1 MKKFVLRD
9 EYEAISRDELKAF
22 ADEINNQGEA
32 KRAKG
37 ADAEKAR
44 KVGKGFAR
52 SKVGKYLDNGKY
64 EGIIY
69 ERKEKLSLFKNDK
82 DIEIV
87 VPEFVRDYVLVVD
100 YVGICHQNLM
110 AMAKARIMPVMVGA
124 RWKLWDVN
132 NNDDFI
138 GQSSR
143 NYNNEMINGI
153 VERGINWSKLMYD
166 GVDASRAFA
175 KSWVND
181 ERNIIKVIGIGEREV
196 KSMFYSIYKKGV
208 YCGKDAK
215 SVNRVS
221 RNKQN
226 ELGLNGKIINSKIG
240 NGKNHKIYKKLYIY
254 NERENEKKKVEDD
267 KEEIGGYV
275 RSEIEGGMVE
285 VMSKVEK
292 VEEVNKF
299 RYDRNDIVK
308 EDMKG
313 IMKKSDDEKVSANVE
328 HSIKEIKAYNN
339 NYINDEG
346 EIILRGHEIFSIN
359 KVHEARSGNEKAR
372 VRMKERNNNLNKNIG
387 GKYWS
392 AILNKW
398 ISY

>member
-1 MKKFVLRD
+1 MF
-9 EYEAISRDELKAF
+9 
-22 ADEINNQGEA
+22 
-32 KRAKG
+32 
-37 ADAEKAR
+37 
-44 KVGKGFAR
+44 
-52 SKVGKYLDNGKY
+52 
-64 EGIIY
+64 
-69 ERKEKLSLFKNDK
+69 
-82 DIEIV
+82 
-87 VPEFVRDYVLVVD
+87 
-100 YVGICHQNLM
+100 
-110 AMAKARIMPVMVGA
+110 
-124 RWKLWDVN
+124 
-132 NNDDFI
+132 
-138 GQSSR
+138 
-143 NYNNEMINGI
+143 
-153 VERGINWSKLMYD
+153 D

-175 KSWVND
+175 KSWAND
-181 ERNIIKVIGIGEREV
+181 ERNIINVIGVGEREV
-196 KSMFYSIYKKGV
+196 KSMFYSVYKKGV

-240 NGKNHKIYKKLYIY
+240 SGKNHKIYKKLYIY
-254 NERENEKKKVEDD
+254 NERENEKKKVGDD
-267 KEEIGGYV
+267 KEEIGRYV
-275 RSEIEGGMVE
+275 RSEIEGGIVE

-308 EDMKG
+308 ENMKG

-328 HSIKEIKAYNN
+328 HSLKEIKAYNN

-398 ISY
+398 VSY